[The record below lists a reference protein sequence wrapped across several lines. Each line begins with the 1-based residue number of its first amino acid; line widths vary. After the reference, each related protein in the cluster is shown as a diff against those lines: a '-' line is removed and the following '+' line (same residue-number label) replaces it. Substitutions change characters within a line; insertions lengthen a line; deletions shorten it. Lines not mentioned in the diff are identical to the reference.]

1 MIKRLAWTLA
11 MTFMLLSA
19 VQAATVELAA
29 TLTPEQEVT
38 LTPVVSGGSGTA
50 GLVFD
55 TSTNNLGWVISFQD
69 LTSNVLFAHFHLGA
83 PGVNGPVKVDLGTFD
98 VFGGASAIGK
108 TSGIFVGGKTA
119 LSSADAADLLAGNWY
134 INIHT
139 ANFPGGEIRGQI
151 LSGTFTPV
159 PLPAAAWL
167 MVPALG
173 ALGLRRRAA

>member
-1 MIKRLAWTLA
+1 MMKKLAWMLA
-11 MTFMLLSA
+11 FSLMLIGT
-19 VQAATVELAA
+19 VHAATVEFAA

-38 LTPVVSGGSGTA
+38 ATPVASGGSGTA

-55 TSTNNLGWVISFQD
+55 TLTNNLGWVISFQD
-69 LTSNVLFAHFHLGA
+69 LTSNVLFAHFHFGA
-83 PGVNGPVKVDLGTFD
+83 PGTNGPVRVDLGDLD

-108 TSGIFVGGKTA
+108 MSGIFVGGKTA
-119 LSSADAADLLAGNWY
+119 LSGADAADLMAGNWY

-139 ANFPGGEIRGQI
+139 SMFPGGEIRGQI

-159 PLPAAAWL
+159 PLPAAVWL

-173 ALGLRRRAA
+173 ALGLRRRTA